1 MQNYIFKT
9 TKSDDILKAESKFFY
24 MFDDIVTSYQNN
36 EPNFKSI
43 GTVVNY
49 GRMIIK
55 QIRLSSLEKIYE
67 KKVRRISLVLDA
79 LIKLK

>member
-36 EPNFKSI
+36 ELNFKSI